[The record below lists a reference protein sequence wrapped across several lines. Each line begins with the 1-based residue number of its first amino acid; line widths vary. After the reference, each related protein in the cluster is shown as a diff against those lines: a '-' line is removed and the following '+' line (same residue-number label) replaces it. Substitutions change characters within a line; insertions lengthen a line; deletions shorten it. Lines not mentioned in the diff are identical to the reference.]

1 MSTSV
6 SSKGQVTIPK
16 RIRDALGLGR
26 GTKVEFIL
34 SDGCARLEPA
44 GNSGVVEAAGAL
56 RAYGRRR
63 RGESEKDRLERVH
76 KEVADEA
83 AEEGRTPR
91 HKRAG

>member
-16 RIRDALGLGR
+16 RIREALGLEQ

-34 SDGCARLEPA
+34 SDGFARLEPA
-44 GNSGVVEAAGAL
+44 GNSTIAETAGAL

-63 RGESEKDRLERVH
+63 RGESEKDRMERIR

-83 AEEGRTPR
+83 ADEGRASR

>member
-1 MSTSV
+1 MSTRI

-16 RIRDALGLGR
+16 RIRLALGLER
-26 GTKVEFIL
+26 GAKVEFVL
-34 SDGCARLEPA
+34 SEGSARLVPA
-44 GNSGVVEAAGAL
+44 GDSAVAETAGAL

-63 RGESEKDRLERVH
+63 AGESEKVRMEKVR

-83 AEEGRTPR
+83 AEEGRTAR